1 MMEHASV
8 AYFHDSHPNHSCVS
22 GLKNGEAA
30 SIDVVVLDR
39 WGGSLLNL
47 EVGYGVVVNG
57 VVLKQTHAILLHPN
71 AVLCA
76 VVDFVGGH
84 LGVGMGIH
92 IDIGEA
98 VGVQIV
104 MLDPPLCKMMCT
116 SSPTA
121 PYRRG
126 GGGLHREFP
135 HSQPR
140 NYWGQPRE
148 KFCTGFFRKVARKLS
163 GKFRMLDL
171 DLNPRPQA
179 HLPFG
184 CCAAIGLKC

>member
-126 GGGLHREFP
+126 GGG
-135 HSQPR
+135 
-140 NYWGQPRE
+140 
-148 KFCTGFFRKVARKLS
+148 CTGNFLTASPGTTGASPGRNFAPVSFAKWPE
-163 GKFRMLDL
+163 
-171 DLNPRPQA
+171 N
-179 HLPFG
+179 
-184 CCAAIGLKC
+184 